1 MSRGSSQ
8 NLQGSKGRDVGLK
21 GTNLKVEP
29 LLGGEEDGRTTLRH
43 VPQMDL
49 ELAAKCHW
57 ALASK
62 IG

>member
-1 MSRGSSQ
+1 M
-8 NLQGSKGRDVGLK
+8 GLK